1 MAFGKTSG
9 GRNYG
14 PNAQLFY
21 FQLKTKDL
29 PEPVFEVKQK
39 QGEDLVVVDSG
50 VRFVEGNLIDIQN
63 KEFKHGK
70 KTIKSVSAVFQDIRK
85 DKDGNT
91 KNEVYFV
98 GIPHTYLGRNILNSL
113 IALRSFEGVQIGVY
127 KSKPRPDLKN
137 PAVMREGFASSAV
150 RQNGQLIYGKFK
162 NEELPPIPKVQVGE
176 ETFGDSTKITEFF
189 TAQVAELAKAVKSA
203 APSYADVPAAT
214 SGAASPGGPDAEDL
228 AATPEGDE
236 PLPF

>member
-14 PNAQLFY
+14 PNAQIFY

-39 QGEDLVVVDSG
+39 QGEDLVVVDTG

-70 KTIKSVSAVFQDIRK
+70 KTIKSVSAVFQDTSK
-85 DKDGNT
+85 G

-113 IALRSFEGVQIGVY
+113 LALKTFGGIQIGVY

-137 PAVMREGFASSAV
+137 PGVMREGFASSAV
-150 RQNGQLIYGKFK
+150 RQNGQLVYGKFK
-162 NEELPPIPKVQVGE
+162 NEELPKIPKVQVGE
-176 ETFGDSTKITEFF
+176 ETFGDSTEITAFF
-189 TAQVAELAKAVKSA
+189 TAQVGELAKAVKTA
-203 APSYADVPAAT
+203 APAYADVPATNESVA
-214 SGAASPGGPDAEDL
+214 SAAPADPEAPGDV
-228 AATPEGDE
+228 AADDD
-236 PLPF
+236 LPF

>member
-29 PEPVFEVKQK
+29 PEPVFEVKRK
-39 QGEDLVVVDSG
+39 EGDELVTVDTG

-70 KTIKSVSAVFQDIRK
+70 KTIKSVSAVFQDTK
-85 DKDGNT
+85 GG

-150 RQNGQLIYGKFK
+150 RQNGQLVYGKFK

-189 TAQVAELAKAVKSA
+189 TTQVAELAKAVKGA
-203 APSYADVPAAT
+203 APGYADVPAAAT
-214 SGAASPGGPDAEDL
+214 SS
-228 AATPEGDE
+228 ATPEGAADPEAAVEVDE

>member
-9 GRNYG
+9 GRNFG
-14 PNAQLFY
+14 PNAQIFY

-39 QGEDLVVVDSG
+39 QGENLVVVDTG
-50 VRFVEGNLIDIQN
+50 VRFVEGRLIDIQN

-70 KTIKSVSAVFQDIRK
+70 KTIKSVSAVFQDTK
-85 DKDGNT
+85 GG

-113 IALRSFEGVQIGVY
+113 IALQTFDNIQIGVY
-127 KSKPRPDLKN
+127 KSKPKPDLKN

-150 RQNGQLIYGKFK
+150 RQNGQLVYGKFK

-203 APSYADVPAAT
+203 APAYADVPATAS
-214 SGAASPGGPDAEDL
+214 SGTASSGGPDAEDI
-228 AATPEGDE
+228 AAAPEGDE